1 MGMNETRIT
10 RRPAITLDSIAAAII
25 NYFITS
31 DADARANLI
40 DLDDDDHTDL
50 DHAAHMIIRD
60 LRDCDAP
67 CFQIF
72 ITSTDD
78 FTTIARLI
86 NTDEMHAMIMTA
98 LRDLI

>member
-1 MGMNETRIT
+1 MNETRIT
-10 RRPAITLDSIAAAII
+10 RRPAITLDSLAAAII
-25 NYFITS
+25 NYMITS
-31 DADARANLI
+31 DDNARANLI
-40 DLDDDDHTDL
+40 ELDDNDNTDL

-60 LRDCDAP
+60 LRDCDSP

-78 FTTIARLI
+78 FTTISRLI
-86 NTDEMHAMIMTA
+86 NTDDMHAMITTA